1 MDWFLGEICS
11 SLAVLAVPVNGK
23 IDWIMM
29 SIFMI
34 IISESNKPNV
44 RFKFVEPSNHDC
56 GSQLGVYLFAMLKS
70 TWAAIPINPIP
81 RIPGIKVR
89 QAANIGEFGCGHRT
103 SMTPVGESFLQ
114 CFPPITMTMN
124 DQKF

>member
-1 MDWFLGEICS
+1 MTSFQTFFPSKTQKDFDFRPILHGLLDSMDWFLGEICC
-11 SLAVLAVPVNGK
+11 LAVLAVPVNGK

-34 IISESNKPNV
+34 IISESYKPNV

-70 TWAAIPINPIP
+70 TWAIPILFP
-81 RIPGIKVR
+81 RF
-89 QAANIGEFGCGHRT
+89 QASEFAKPQT
-103 SMTPVGESFLQ
+103 
-114 CFPPITMTMN
+114 
-124 DQKF
+124 